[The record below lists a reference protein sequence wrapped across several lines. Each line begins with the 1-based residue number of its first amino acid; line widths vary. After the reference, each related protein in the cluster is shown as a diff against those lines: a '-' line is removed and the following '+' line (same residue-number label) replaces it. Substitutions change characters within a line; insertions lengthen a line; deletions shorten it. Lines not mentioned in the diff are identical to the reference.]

1 MVIADFPA
9 FVKKRKLS
17 RILMWGWRD
26 SIAEGLEDLGKIPLT
41 HMGWELTAVFNSVPG
56 YLSPH
61 GSLRHMRVL
70 YTC

>member
-26 SIAEGLEDLGKIPLT
+26 SIAEDLEDLGKIPLT
-41 HMGWELTAVFNSVPG
+41 HMGRDLTA
-56 YLSPH
+56 
-61 GSLRHMRVL
+61 SL
-70 YTC
+70 TQSQGT